1 MTKVR
6 RIKYFRNLFERVNFL
21 ENFYD
26 LIIIF
31 VSDVSSE
38 VTTQAAENTKVPA
51 TDAPNNDE
59 YDEVDDSEYEEVDNS
74 NGFEV
79 SVSVPVY

>member
-1 MTKVR
+1 MEN
-6 RIKYFRNLFERVNFL
+6 IFR
-21 ENFYD
+21 
-26 LIIIF
+26 IIF

-38 VTTQAAENTKVPA
+38 VTTQAVENTKVSV
-51 TDAPNNDE
+51 TEAPNNDE